1 MSTGFSKLR
10 FWKEME
16 KKAIAD
22 RKREQKCKKNPR
34 RKIFDLMT
42 MKAKKAQDEKKSLH
56 VVDQKVPQS
65 SKKGMKVDQVE
76 KTDVLELYTYRQY
89 TQYEQ
94 CYSEGA
100 VFISTYTQYEWRTSA
115 QIKRDEEKA
124 KQSKISGIAEKKRG
138 EKEDILD
145 MYHQYT
151 QYEWRTIEQMKR
163 DDGKGTQKRKPKED
177 VYELYSE
184 RQYTG
189 YESGDDGDY
198 KDIED
203 DNTPL

>member
-1 MSTGFSKLR
+1 
-10 FWKEME
+10 
-16 KKAIAD
+16 
-22 RKREQKCKKNPR
+22 
-34 RKIFDLMT
+34 

-89 TQYEQ
+89 TQYEWRTSAQ
-94 CYSEGA
+94 MKRDEEAKRRAMRSKEDVFLLYSYRQ
-100 VFISTYTQYEWRTSA
+100 YTQYEWRTSA

-189 YESGDDGDY
+189 YEVVG
-198 KDIED
+198 
-203 DNTPL
+203 

>member
-1 MSTGFSKLR
+1 LLCYQLLYYLHEREHLRTLSRSKTVL
-10 FWKEME
+10 
-16 KKAIAD
+16 
-22 RKREQKCKKNPR
+22 
-34 RKIFDLMT
+34 
-42 MKAKKAQDEKKSLH
+42 
-56 VVDQKVPQS
+56 VDGLQLNNSQ
-65 SKKGMKVDQVE
+65 
-76 KTDVLELYTYRQY
+76 
-89 TQYEQ
+89 
-94 CYSEGA
+94 
-100 VFISTYTQYEWRTSA
+100 WRTSA

-189 YESGDDGDY
+189 YEWRTSAQMRRDLEGAQS
-198 KDIED
+198 K
-203 DNTPL
+203 